1 MRKASIASF
10 PEEQNFQLVDQK
22 EEAQEEPYDTGNN
35 DDEMELTTSA
45 DETKYSVV
53 KAEIIPAES
62 RIGFVEENEAEN
74 LSSESASCDYKGEID
89 EEYGI
94 DAEDSKP
101 SSASSLRL
109 QALKGELHVYQDSK
123 MENGSSGE
131 IINGNKYSESAF
143 LELNNNVIDVIS
155 DGQSVTPI
163 MSIVD
168 NEMNNGDLTPEPDD
182 KNKQVINEKPL
193 KENELKDVVESEH
206 GQDTERNK
214 STASIDSSLRDKDIA
229 QSVKSETDSSN
240 HPQKP
245 RSLPSKL
252 IKHDTVVNSNDSMEV
267 EFDSNDLDNAKHKL
281 DMEYSEIEK
290 NSTKT
295 INKSVGNNH
304 VDPMYGTL
312 APMGAFGDQVK
323 ATEESAEIDYSDNDN
338 DDTTETT
345 GTDNEDEENINNA
358 DTNRNDSPEP
368 VSNPNSAPPTR
379 PHSGAKSSL
388 SVRSNVNSRPQS
400 RARSNLSVNSND
412 NSRPPS
418 SKRASETIT
427 REGSPVPDSK
437 SEENTASRKSSRR
450 SSKVDS
456 QRNNGVNDATT
467 DSTHSNNSRRS
478 SKAISRKNSETSG
491 HTLKN
496 SATAS
501 LQEEGKDENDGGAR
515 SVSRSSDNF
524 QENIKLIE
532 EADTGN
538 STPRV
543 LSERKSKS
551 GSTRPTS
558 PDSKENGEEADP
570 EETDKS
576 LISRSASAAKSVL
589 GIPSRKSSVSQRE
602 DESENQ
608 EDNAEKKSIA
618 SRKSSIRSMVTSAEE
633 STHRSLSKQSVS
645 SNHQND
651 PQADVSD
658 ENNDPVSRK
667 SSAKSR
673 EESNEQTAE
682 EKMSENEAE
691 DNEDKMASRTSRV
704 TSAAESILAISDTSK
719 EEKTNEDTKL
729 DADSDL
735 HENDSKHGDEGDI
748 HETKSEDG
756 TVATAAAGAAAA
768 ASGTAIMSAMVYKK
782 GNTFTFCI
790 S

>member
-1 MRKASIASF
+1 M
-10 PEEQNFQLVDQK
+10 
-22 EEAQEEPYDTGNN
+22 
-35 DDEMELTTSA
+35 
-45 DETKYSVV
+45 
-53 KAEIIPAES
+53 
-62 RIGFVEENEAEN
+62 
-74 LSSESASCDYKGEID
+74 SSESVSCDYKGEID

-123 MENGSSGE
+123 MENRSSGE
-131 IINGNKYSESAF
+131 IINGNNYSETAF
-143 LELNNNVIDVIS
+143 LESNNNVIDVIA
-155 DGQSVTPI
+155 DGLSVNPY

-168 NEMNNGDLTPEPDD
+168 KEMNNGDLTPEPGD
-182 KNKQVINEKPL
+182 KYKQVINKKPL
-193 KENELKDVVESEH
+193 KENELKDVAESEH
-206 GQDTERNK
+206 GQDTESRNK
-214 STASIDSSLRDKDIA
+214 SKAAIDSSLRDKDIVH
-229 QSVKSETDSSN
+229 SVTSGTDLSD

-245 RSLPSKL
+245 HSLPSKL
-252 IKHDTVVNSNDSMEV
+252 VKNDTVVNSNDSMEV
-267 EFDSNDLDNAKHKL
+267 EFDSNDLDNAKQIL

-312 APMGAFGDQVK
+312 APMAAFGDQVK
-323 ATEESAEIDYSDNDN
+323 ATEESAEIDYSANDN

-358 DTNRNDSPEP
+358 DTNRNESPEP
-368 VSNPNSAPPTR
+368 ISNPNSAPPTR
-379 PHSGAKSSL
+379 PQSGAKSSL

-412 NSRPPS
+412 NSRPSS
-418 SKRASETIT
+418 SKRASHTIT
-427 REGSPVPDSK
+427 REGTPVPDSK
-437 SEENTASRKSSRR
+437 SEDNTGSRKSSRR
-450 SSKVDS
+450 SSKADS
-456 QRNNGVNDATT
+456 LRNSGVNDATP
-467 DSTHSNNSRRS
+467 DSIESNNSRRS
-478 SKAISRKNSETSG
+478 SKAMSRKNSETSG

-501 LQEEGKDENDGGAR
+501 SQEEGKDENDGGTR
-515 SVSRSSDNF
+515 TVSRNSDNF
-524 QENIKLIE
+524 QENVKLIE
-532 EADTGN
+532 EADTGD
-538 STPRV
+538 STPQV
-543 LSERKSKS
+543 LSERKYES

-558 PDSKENGEEADP
+558 PDSKDNGEVVDP

-576 LISRSASAAKSVL
+576 VISRSASAAKSVL
-589 GIPSRKSSVSQRE
+589 GIPSRKSSVSQHE
-602 DESENQ
+602 DESGTQ
-608 EDNAEKKSIA
+608 EDNTDKKSIA
-618 SRKSSIRSMVTSAEE
+618 SRKSSMRSRITSAEE
-633 STHRSLSKQSVS
+633 STHRSLSKQSIS

-651 PQADVSD
+651 PQGDVSD
-658 ENNDPVSRK
+658 GKNDQVSRK

-673 EESNEQTAE
+673 AESNEKISD
-682 EKMSENEAE
+682 EKISENEADE
-691 DNEDKMASRTSRV
+691 NEGKMASRTSRV

-729 DADSDL
+729 DADNAL
-735 HENDSKHGDEGDI
+735 HENDSKHGDEEDI

-782 GNTFTFCI
+782 GK